1 MPDYDLFLDELGIS
15 HLESEIKKVY
25 AYDKLYVITDDMVF
39 GIYETT
45 LKEALPSYKLEFI
58 VIPSG
63 EESKSFDIYQEV
75 IKKLISKKMKRN
87 HMIVAFGGGVVGDL
101 AGFVAATLYR
111 GVPFIQIPTTLL
123 AMVDSSIGGK
133 VGIDLPE
140 GKNLIGSFYNPKLV
154 YINPKFLETLSVRE
168 YHNGLA
174 EMIKA
179 GLIGDKHLYQ
189 YLLHNNRV
197 SIKEIQMAIQVKR
210 DIVLIDP
217 YDQKERMFLNFGHTF
232 GHAIEAKHNYLV
244 YKHGEAVSYGMII
257 ALAVGVKL
265 GETPYA
271 LYEEVKQLLIE
282 RELVKEPFMRASDYL
297 EQVKKDKKYIGDT
310 LQFVIVPKVG
320 QAKIIHVTE
329 SELI

>member
-1 MPDYDLFLDELGIS
+1 MPDYDLFLDESGIS
-15 HLESEIKKVY
+15 NLETEIKRVY
-25 AYDKLYVITDDMVF
+25 AYEKLYVITDDMVF
-39 GIYETT
+39 GIYASI
-45 LKEALPSYKLEFI
+45 LKEALPSYQLEFI
-58 VIPSG
+58 VFPSG
-63 EESKSFDIYQEV
+63 EESKSFDVYQNV
-75 IKKLISKKMKRN
+75 IKKLITKKMKRN
-87 HMIVAFGGGVVGDL
+87 HMIIAFGGGVVGDL

-111 GVPFIQIPTTLL
+111 GVPFIQVPTTLL

-154 YINPKFLETLSVRE
+154 YITPMFLKTLSDRE

-179 GLIGDKHLYQ
+179 GLIGDKHLYH
-189 YLLHNNRV
+189 YLLQNNRV
-197 SIKEIQMAIQVKR
+197 AIKEIQMAIQVKR

-217 YDQKERMFLNFGHTF
+217 FDHKERMFLNFGHTF

-257 ALAVGVKL
+257 ALAVGVRL
-265 GETPYA
+265 GETPQA
-271 LYEEVKQLLIE
+271 LYDEVKQLLIQ

-297 EQVKKDKKYIGDT
+297 EQVKKDKKYIGET